1 MGIIIFIAAAIA
13 GGLFLLLALY
23 APHRYDPDA
32 RPAIPLKSLREV
44 ATELLTSFG
53 CRVAADEEGDPRYLI
68 ATKREPLGEARYVV
82 MLVPA
87 PPGGVVDQQT
97 VLALVEDVKSERA
110 TVGMLI
116 TPGTIETAGLPGLE
130 VPLQL
135 LDGARF
141 RDLVSHMVPERL
153 KLLDRYR
160 GFAPRPAPPRVLSH
174 QQGAHP

>member
-32 RPAIPLKSLREV
+32 RPAIPLNSLREV
-44 ATELLTSFG
+44 ATELLQALGSK
-53 CRVAADEEGDPRYLI
+53 VAADEEGDPRYLI
-68 ATKREPLGEARYVV
+68 ATKREPLGEARHVV

-87 PPGGVVDQQT
+87 PPGGVVDQAT

-110 TVGMLI
+110 NTGVLI
-116 TPGTIETAGLPGLE
+116 TPGTIETSGLSGLE
-130 VPLQL
+130 VPIQL

-141 RDLVSHMVPERL
+141 RDLVSHLRPDRVR
-153 KLLDRYR
+153 LLDRYR
-160 GFAPRPAPPRVLSH
+160 GFNGRPAQPRVLSH